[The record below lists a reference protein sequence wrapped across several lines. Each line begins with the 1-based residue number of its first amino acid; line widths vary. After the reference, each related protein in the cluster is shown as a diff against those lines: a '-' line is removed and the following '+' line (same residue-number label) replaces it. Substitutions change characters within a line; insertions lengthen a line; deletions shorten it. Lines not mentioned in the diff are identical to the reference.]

1 MAKIAIFS
9 LAVLLVSTI
18 LMSGC
23 TTPGQVVSSKPL
35 IACPDCNQQ
44 VITSRIKG
52 LDFTRVVCP
61 TCHKV
66 WTLPEGAYSDQTV
79 AYYCPRCKELIATC
93 PDCQKLALPPAV
105 TLNER
110 LY

>member
-1 MAKIAIFS
+1 MMKTTMLLMGA
-9 LAVLLVSTI
+9 LLVSTL
-18 LMSGC
+18 LMTGC
-23 TTPGQVVSSKPL
+23 QTPGQVVSSKPS
-35 IACPDCNQQ
+35 ITCPDCNDQ

-52 LDFTRVVCP
+52 VEFTRVVCP
-61 TCHKV
+61 ACHKV
-66 WTLPEGAYSDQTV
+66 WVPPAGAYSDDTI
-79 AYYCPRCKELIATC
+79 AYYCPQCKELIATC